1 MSVAEKKPNASRSL
15 PQALAEVRRKIRAY
29 VAIEGLGSTVATAAL
44 SFWAALGIDWLFE
57 PSRPVRI
64 GLLIAAAVAT
74 IYVFARRFLSR
85 VFAKLGDRNL
95 AMVVERRYSHLN
107 ESLLTAIELD
117 PASLNEHGQAMLAD
131 TRRQAEDRLASIGM
145 SKLFD
150 MRPRNQAV
158 AAALLTAG
166 SLAAFALGTPELFD
180 LGVRRL
186 TAQTD
191 EAWPRRTH
199 LSIEG
204 FANGE
209 KVIPQ
214 GADVE
219 LLVRADATKEIP
231 SEVSLRYRTDDG
243 VRDEQIMDREGVAQ
257 PGVDP
262 YQQYK
267 FIFRGMSSSM
277 SFDVVG
283 GDARIRNLRIR
294 VVERPQIR
302 LRLSCKYPEYTGR
315 SDGEIDVTGT
325 VPLPQG
331 TIVAA
336 TASANKPLR
345 SVTITKPDGAGGT
358 VEEKL
363 DLMTGGKPQSQFRFE
378 IGRLSADAVVSF
390 RLQDDDGIENVA
402 ALALQAVVDAPPAV
416 AVTRRGLENVVT
428 PQAQVPFAGKVTDD
442 YGVGRLWFD
451 YAIEG
456 TEPRQRSL
464 TNQPQKA
471 REVAVAES
479 LELREAFSDAPLQP
493 GQSITVSVRGED
505 NRNLPDLTAGNVAA
519 GDVSTLTVVTDA
531 ELLRLLEARE
541 IMFREQFKALIA
553 KVTRSRD
560 GLVDVGSAAPKP
572 VEADEP
578 DAVPLNRDIVLL
590 DQTRAREKEQRAE
603 TLSVSDG
610 FAAIVAELIN
620 NRAADSERLQE
631 RLAAEISEP
640 LRRIGDVSFADYEAK
655 LARLHAAVS
664 KATVD
669 PDEVANLRRETLQS
683 VDKILVEM
691 NLVLEKMQ
699 ELESFKE
706 AIDLLKSII
715 AMQKEIGER
724 TKKSRVDKGRLL
736 D

>member
-1 MSVAEKKPNASRSL
+1 M
-15 PQALAEVRRKIRAY
+15 
-29 VAIEGLGSTVATAAL
+29 
-44 SFWAALGIDWLFE
+44 
-57 PSRPVRI
+57 
-64 GLLIAAAVAT
+64 
-74 IYVFARRFLSR
+74 
-85 VFAKLGDRNL
+85 
-95 AMVVERRYSHLN
+95 
-107 ESLLTAIELD
+107 
-117 PASLNEHGQAMLAD
+117 
-131 TRRQAEDRLASIGM
+131 
-145 SKLFD
+145 
-150 MRPRNQAV
+150 
-158 AAALLTAG
+158 
-166 SLAAFALGTPELFD
+166 
-180 LGVRRL
+180 
-186 TAQTD
+186 
-191 EAWPRRTH
+191 
-199 LSIEG
+199 
-204 FANGE
+204 
-209 KVIPQ
+209 
-214 GADVE
+214 
-219 LLVRADATKEIP
+219 
-231 SEVSLRYRTDDG
+231 
-243 VRDEQIMDREGVAQ
+243 
-257 PGVDP
+257 
-262 YQQYK
+262 
-267 FIFRGMSSSM
+267 
-277 SFDVVG
+277 
-283 GDARIRNLRIR
+283 
-294 VVERPQIR
+294 
-302 LRLSCKYPEYTGR
+302 
-315 SDGEIDVTGT
+315 
-325 VPLPQG
+325 
-331 TIVAA
+331 
-336 TASANKPLR
+336 
-345 SVTITKPDGAGGT
+345 
-358 VEEKL
+358 
-363 DLMTGGKPQSQFRFE
+363 
-378 IGRLSADAVVSF
+378 
-390 RLQDDDGIENVA
+390 
-402 ALALQAVVDAPPAV
+402 
-416 AVTRRGLENVVT
+416 
-428 PQAQVPFAGKVTDD
+428 
-442 YGVGRLWFD
+442 
-451 YAIEG
+451 
-456 TEPRQRSL
+456 
-464 TNQPQKA
+464 
-471 REVAVAES
+471 
-479 LELREAFSDAPLQP
+479 ELREAFSGAPLQP